1 MREQVALHPPHAWRP
16 PLPLAAPSQRLS
28 LRCGTFRRADP
39 GWPGLGPFGGL
50 WVGWAAEPSW
60 GAGGGGGAFWSFGSC
75 NQPLPRAGLA
85 RPKPTTWPSNGEG
98 GCLACEAHH
107 GGRNDFRSSFAESPT
122 LHPPCK
128 AGPAE
133 IMPLPLPPPTPLALS
148 LPAVARGSCWH
159 PRPLPGPARSPPLA
173 ACLGLAELARAP
185 AAGGPLCR
193 RKNGSCSG
201 RFACVS
207 PSPACGA
214 RPGPPALTPGSPS
227 VRSALSQ
234 HDPARP
240 LSDRIPHQRQLGGGQ
255 PPAGLH
261 PLGEQ

>member
-85 RPKPTTWPSNGEG
+85 RPKPTTWPSNGG
-98 GCLACEAHH
+98 AGCLACEAHH

-148 LPAVARGSCWH
+148 LPAVARGSCW
-159 PRPLPGPARSPPLA
+159 LA
-173 ACLGLAELARAP
+173 SAAP
-185 AAGGPLCR
+185 
-193 RKNGSCSG
+193 
-201 RFACVS
+201 
-207 PSPACGA
+207 A
-214 RPGPPALTPGSPS
+214 RPGPLPAAGCMPRAGRARQSPGCGRASVPS
-227 VRSALSQ
+227 EERVLLWPLCLREPFSRLRC
-234 HDPARP
+234 PARP
-240 LSDRIPHQRQLGGGQ
+240 PGPHARLPLCPQCPQ
-255 PPAGLH
+255 PA
-261 PLGEQ
+261 